1 MSELLTA
8 SGLALIQDILDRA
21 DSRVDA
27 GPHDSRAARGG
38 HSKLMDQSP
47 QGVEKHPVL
56 SA

>member
-56 SA
+56 SL